1 MKKTALLIFTL
12 FIFNA
17 LWADIAVKSFRA
29 LPQDMDA
36 RIKHPLVD
44 QNGDK
49 CAIIKVVTT
58 ETNFEFDG
66 GLMGIEKTVQKTAE
80 IWVYV
85 RWGFKKISIRHP
97 QLGNLRDY
105 MLPFPTEQEMVYEMV
120 LTTGKVI
127 TIVEEES
134 IESQWLVITPDPA
147 DALVYLNDEFKG
159 TGEYQVKLK
168 PGSYTYRVEKPL
180 YHTDAGIIN
189 ISNEK
194 QLLPIKLR
202 PAYGYIKI
210 NSSPESGAQ
219 VFVDGKLLTSTT
231 PLTTERLASGEH
243 TVQVVKDMYQPL
255 ARKVSVLD
263 NQTTEFN
270 AILQANFAELI
281 VKTAEGASI
290 YVNNQPKATTNW
302 TSRLGAGVYTVEAR
316 LASHLP
322 AKQDIELATGEKRT
336 IELKPTPIY
345 GSLDVMTSPSGAK
358 ISLNGKDYGT
368 TPNTI
373 KNLLIGDYTVE
384 LIKAGHATVKK
395 TISITENAEALLSET
410 LANGREVTIN
420 SDPQGA
426 DLYVDGSLLGKTP
439 YKGNLS
445 FGTHQLKIE
454 SGGKIAEQTVNI
466 TQTGGEAD
474 FMLLFGHVNF
484 TEILKGVNI
493 EMIGV
498 EGGTFTMGCTSEKIT
513 DCFQGEKPAHSV
525 KVSDF
530 YIGKYQVTQA
540 QWEAV
545 MGASTTL
552 SNPSYFSGW
561 DNCPV
566 EQVSWNDVQEFITE
580 LNRQT
585 GKKYRLPTEAEWEYA
600 ARGGNKSKGYKY
612 SGSNTINDVAWNS
625 SNSEEKTHPVGEK
638 QANELGI
645 YDMSGNVFEWC
656 SDWYGAYSTSTE
668 NNPQGPLSGT
678 YRVLRGGSLN
688 RNAHFCRSTYRYYFS
703 PKYSLNSFGFRLVLS
718 VD

>member
-1 MKKTALLIFTL
+1 MYVNWGTKRIT
-12 FIFNA
+12 
-17 LWADIAVKSFRA
+17 
-29 LPQDMDA
+29 
-36 RIKHPLVD
+36 IKHP
-44 QNGDK
+44 
-49 CAIIKVVTT
+49 
-58 ETNFEFDG
+58 
-66 GLMGIEKTVQKTAE
+66 
-80 IWVYV
+80 
-85 RWGFKKISIRHP
+85 H
-97 QLGNLRDY
+97 LGVLRDY
-105 MLPFPTEQEMVYEMV
+105 IIPITIEKEMVYEMV
-120 LTTGKVI
+120 LTTGRVI

-322 AKQDIELATGEKRT
+322 AKQAIDLFAGDKRT
-336 IELKPTPIY
+336 IELSPKPIY

-384 LIKAGHATVKK
+384 LSKAGHAIVQKQ
-395 TISITENAEALLSET
+395 ISISENAEALLNET

-420 SDPQGA
+420 SNPQGA

-445 FGTHQLKIE
+445 FGMHQLKIE
-454 SGGKIAEQTVNI
+454 SAGKIAQQIVNI
-466 TQTGGEAD
+466 IQAGTETN
-474 FMLLFGHVNF
+474 FTLSFGPVNF
-484 TEILKGVNI
+484 TGTVKGVNI

-498 EGGTFTMGCTSEKIT
+498 AGGTFQMGSN
-513 DCFQGEKPAHSV
+513 DGESREQPIHSV
-525 KVSDF
+525 TLSS
-530 YIGKYQVTQA
+530 YSIGKYTVTQA
-540 QWEAV
+540 QWKAV
-545 MGASTTL
+545 MGT
-552 SNPSYFSGW
+552 NPSSFKDC

-566 EQVSWNDVQEFITE
+566 ENVSWNDIQEFLKK
-580 LNRQT
+580 LNQIT
-585 GKKYRLPTEAEWEYA
+585 GKNYRLPTEAEWEYA
-600 ARGGNKSKGYKY
+600 ARGGNKSNGYTY
-612 SGSNTINDVAWNS
+612 SGSNTIDNVAWYSSNS
-625 SNSEEKTHPVGEK
+625 SNKTHPVGEK

-656 SDWYGAYSTSTE
+656 SDWFDDYSSGSQT
-668 NNPQGPLSGT
+668 NPTGPSFGSD
-678 YRVLRGGSLN
+678 RVVRGGGWVHSATVCRVAN
-688 RNAHFCRSTYRYYFS
+688 RRKFTPGTRDSI
-703 PKYSLNSFGFRLVLS
+703 FGFRLALS
-718 VD
+718 KD